1 MSQAV
6 DDITHKTLLLEVPA
20 EIIQSDVPECDKPD
34 DVLLES
40 ELGGVPSA
48 RSAEVGTGGSPTP
61 GALAPPASEQTDD
74 PMMAAAVTS
83 MEPPCDIALEHS
95 GVGAALP
102 ESLVDEGVVHEG
114 MLDEGVVH
122 EDAVNEGV
130 VDEGVVDEGVVDE
143 GVVDEGVVDEGV
155 VDEGVVDEGEV
166 DMGTVNEGEVD
177 IGVMHESAV
186 DMGAVNEDAVN
197 EGEVDEGGVDEG
209 VVDEGVVDEGEV
221 VESAV
226 DEGVVDECVVDEG
239 VMHEGAVDM
248 GAVNED
254 AVNEGE
260 VDEGGVDEG
269 AVDMGVV
276 DEGEVDEGGV
286 DEGGVDEGGVDEGV
300 VDEGAVDEE
309 LVHEEVVHG
318 VVHEE
323 VVDEEVEATE
333 TVELEVT
340 VEEAVPLGGDTV
352 DVETEQIVSDV
363 TITVES
369 SDMVVEVGD
378 DHELLAQDDVIDT
391 IGTIEQ
397 EEVDEES
404 VCTDM
409 GNMVQMVVEE
419 VGSAGSSGVVDESS
433 GLVAVTSQPLAEM
446 ELAVVEEPTPVLLP
460 MAPAPPVVAS
470 EDAVRVRAVSSAAGC
485 SDSEHGVSLV
495 PVSAAEEEETTNVEM
510 VEVGV
515 EEDEEEVMLSTEEV
529 QAHETAL
536 HIDLADDEQM
546 MEVSV
551 HEVALGPQEVEEE
564 EIDSGVATQEVV
576 LTAQEVMSEEV
587 LPEIQVSEAD
597 LEVPA
602 SRASTTAQSCCYT
615 VTVADAEG
623 MGHSVK
629 LSSQPMDEQ
638 PSTALSE
645 RPSATSTIDSAL
657 TPAAGLLLPTEI
669 FQHEENV
676 ADVALLRGIAGQ
688 SGSLRLVEEEP
699 HQEPSEVGPICEEV
713 IKVFIF
719 KPDGSA
725 SEMGVATGVAGG
737 PIHTA
742 VLEQTEEAINM
753 ADEVYMEVIVG
764 EDEVSAG
771 VAETTVEESGLN
783 KHFVTWASAFDV
795 VEGTDQMDEQTDGEV
810 GPDTSPGG
818 LAGRTPR
825 RHSGEKP
832 PRSRRKGSRA
842 KAPAFT
848 AIIIGPDGLPMK
860 VYPCGVCGKK
870 FKTRGFLKKHMHN
883 HPEGSARISGLGAVS
898 KRRYQCTDCDYTT
911 GRKSHFHSHIESHR
925 LVSNT
930 TPVSGLVH
938 TACAGD
944 RPYECE
950 ECGRR
955 FEKAAALGSHRLV
968 HRNRPAKMH
977 KCKFCEY
984 ETAEPALLGQ
994 HLASVHSRSL
1004 PHVCADCG
1012 RGFRHP
1018 SELRKHART
1027 HTGERPHCCQY
1038 CDYRSS
1044 EAYNLKMHV
1053 RARHSRALAFPCGDC
1068 GASFT
1073 ALGELRRHA
1082 AMHSAERVY
1091 ACQYCGHRS
1100 SNSSDLKR
1108 HVISIHTRSFPHK
1121 CEVCEK
1127 GFHRPSELNKHM
1139 ATHKGKKVHQCRH
1152 CEFRTSDPFVLSRHI
1167 LSVHTKELPFKC
1179 RRCKKGFKQQS
1190 ELKKHM
1196 KSHTGKKVYQCELC
1210 DYSTMD
1216 ASGFKRH
1223 VVSIHTKAYPHRCQ
1237 FCHKGFRRPSE
1248 KQHHVLKNHKE
1259 HIVMGTSP

>member
-40 ELGGVPSA
+40 ELGGVPSV

-74 PMMAAAVTS
+74 PMMAAAVTT
-83 MEPPCDIALEHS
+83 MEPPCGIALEHS
-95 GVGAALP
+95 GVSAAVP

-114 MLDEGVVH
+114 MLDVGV
-122 EDAVNEGV
+122 
-130 VDEGVVDEGVVDE
+130 
-143 GVVDEGVVDEGV
+143 
-155 VDEGVVDEGEV
+155 
-166 DMGTVNEGEVD
+166 
-177 IGVMHESAV
+177 
-186 DMGAVNEDAVN
+186 VNEDVVN
-197 EGEVDEGGVDEG
+197 ED
-209 VVDEGVVDEGEV
+209 VVD
-221 VESAV
+221 
-226 DEGVVDECVVDEG
+226 
-239 VMHEGAVDM
+239 EGAVDM
-248 GAVNED
+248 GAV
-254 AVNEGE
+254 
-260 VDEGGVDEG
+260 DEGAVDEG
-269 AVDMGVV
+269 AVDEGVVEEGAVDVGAV
-276 DEGEVDEGGV
+276 DEGAVDVGAVDEGVVVEGV
-286 DEGGVDEGGVDEGV
+286 VVEGV
-300 VDEGAVDEE
+300 VDEGAVDEGAVAE
-309 LVHEEVVHG
+309 GAVDEDAVEEGAVDEGAVDEGAVDEGAVDVGAVGEDAVCEGAVDEEVVHEE
-318 VVHEE
+318 VHEE
-323 VVDEEVEATE
+323 VVDEEVDATE

-340 VEEAVPLGGDTV
+340 VEEAVPLGGDAV

-369 SDMVVEVGD
+369 SEMVVEVGD

-419 VGSAGSSGVVDESS
+419 VGSAGSTGVVDESP

-460 MAPAPPVVAS
+460 MASAPAVVAS

-485 SDSEHGVSLV
+485 NDSEHGVSLV
-495 PVSAAEEEETTNVEM
+495 PVSAAEEEETTTVEM

-615 VTVADAEG
+615 VTVADTEG

-795 VEGTDQMDEQTDGEV
+795 VEGTDQTDEQTDGEV
-810 GPDTSPGG
+810 GPDASPGG

-883 HPEGSARISGLGAVS
+883 HPEGEGGGNMAAIGGSSKGSARISGLGAVS

-1196 KSHTGKKVYQCELC
+1196 KSHTGKKVYQCEYC

>member
-1 MSQAV
+1 
-6 DDITHKTLLLEVPA
+6 
-20 EIIQSDVPECDKPD
+20 
-34 DVLLES
+34 
-40 ELGGVPSA
+40 
-48 RSAEVGTGGSPTP
+48 
-61 GALAPPASEQTDD
+61 
-74 PMMAAAVTS
+74 
-83 MEPPCDIALEHS
+83 
-95 GVGAALP
+95 
-102 ESLVDEGVVHEG
+102 

-419 VGSAGSSGVVDESS
+419 VGSAGSSVF
-433 GLVAVTSQPLAEM
+433 L
-446 ELAVVEEPTPVLLP
+446 
-460 MAPAPPVVAS
+460 
-470 EDAVRVRAVSSAAGC
+470 
-485 SDSEHGVSLV
+485 
-495 PVSAAEEEETTNVEM
+495 
-510 VEVGV
+510 
-515 EEDEEEVMLSTEEV
+515 
-529 QAHETAL
+529 
-536 HIDLADDEQM
+536 LADLFLCFPFM
-546 MEVSV
+546 
-551 HEVALGPQEVEEE
+551 
-564 EIDSGVATQEVV
+564 VAT
-576 LTAQEVMSEEV
+576 
-587 LPEIQVSEAD
+587 
-597 LEVPA
+597 
-602 SRASTTAQSCCYT
+602 
-615 VTVADAEG
+615 
-623 MGHSVK
+623 
-629 LSSQPMDEQ
+629 
-638 PSTALSE
+638 
-645 RPSATSTIDSAL
+645 
-657 TPAAGLLLPTEI
+657 AA
-669 FQHEENV
+669 
-676 ADVALLRGIAGQ
+676 
-688 SGSLRLVEEEP
+688 
-699 HQEPSEVGPICEEV
+699 
-713 IKVFIF
+713 
-719 KPDGSA
+719 
-725 SEMGVATGVAGG
+725 
-737 PIHTA
+737 
-742 VLEQTEEAINM
+742 
-753 ADEVYMEVIVG
+753 
-764 EDEVSAG
+764 
-771 VAETTVEESGLN
+771 TTV
-783 KHFVTWASAFDV
+783 
-795 VEGTDQMDEQTDGEV
+795 
-810 GPDTSPGG
+810 
-818 LAGRTPR
+818 R
-825 RHSGEKP
+825 
-832 PRSRRKGSRA
+832 
-842 KAPAFT
+842 T

>member
-1 MSQAV
+1 
-6 DDITHKTLLLEVPA
+6 
-20 EIIQSDVPECDKPD
+20 
-34 DVLLES
+34 
-40 ELGGVPSA
+40 
-48 RSAEVGTGGSPTP
+48 
-61 GALAPPASEQTDD
+61 
-74 PMMAAAVTS
+74 
-83 MEPPCDIALEHS
+83 
-95 GVGAALP
+95 
-102 ESLVDEGVVHEG
+102 
-114 MLDEGVVH
+114 
-122 EDAVNEGV
+122 
-130 VDEGVVDEGVVDE
+130 
-143 GVVDEGVVDEGV
+143 
-155 VDEGVVDEGEV
+155 
-166 DMGTVNEGEVD
+166 
-177 IGVMHESAV
+177 
-186 DMGAVNEDAVN
+186 
-197 EGEVDEGGVDEG
+197 
-209 VVDEGVVDEGEV
+209 
-221 VESAV
+221 
-226 DEGVVDECVVDEG
+226 
-239 VMHEGAVDM
+239 
-248 GAVNED
+248 
-254 AVNEGE
+254 
-260 VDEGGVDEG
+260 
-269 AVDMGVV
+269 
-276 DEGEVDEGGV
+276 
-286 DEGGVDEGGVDEGV
+286 
-300 VDEGAVDEE
+300 
-309 LVHEEVVHG
+309 
-318 VVHEE
+318 
-323 VVDEEVEATE
+323 
-333 TVELEVT
+333 
-340 VEEAVPLGGDTV
+340 
-352 DVETEQIVSDV
+352 
-363 TITVES
+363 
-369 SDMVVEVGD
+369 
-378 DHELLAQDDVIDT
+378 
-391 IGTIEQ
+391 
-397 EEVDEES
+397 
-404 VCTDM
+404 
-409 GNMVQMVVEE
+409 
-419 VGSAGSSGVVDESS
+419 
-433 GLVAVTSQPLAEM
+433 
-446 ELAVVEEPTPVLLP
+446 
-460 MAPAPPVVAS
+460 
-470 EDAVRVRAVSSAAGC
+470 
-485 SDSEHGVSLV
+485 
-495 PVSAAEEEETTNVEM
+495 
-510 VEVGV
+510 
-515 EEDEEEVMLSTEEV
+515 
-529 QAHETAL
+529 
-536 HIDLADDEQM
+536 
-546 MEVSV
+546 
-551 HEVALGPQEVEEE
+551 
-564 EIDSGVATQEVV
+564 
-576 LTAQEVMSEEV
+576 
-587 LPEIQVSEAD
+587 
-597 LEVPA
+597 
-602 SRASTTAQSCCYT
+602 
-615 VTVADAEG
+615 
-623 MGHSVK
+623 
-629 LSSQPMDEQ
+629 
-638 PSTALSE
+638 
-645 RPSATSTIDSAL
+645 
-657 TPAAGLLLPTEI
+657 
-669 FQHEENV
+669 
-676 ADVALLRGIAGQ
+676 
-688 SGSLRLVEEEP
+688 
-699 HQEPSEVGPICEEV
+699 
-713 IKVFIF
+713 
-719 KPDGSA
+719 
-725 SEMGVATGVAGG
+725 
-737 PIHTA
+737 
-742 VLEQTEEAINM
+742 
-753 ADEVYMEVIVG
+753 
-764 EDEVSAG
+764 
-771 VAETTVEESGLN
+771 
-783 KHFVTWASAFDV
+783 
-795 VEGTDQMDEQTDGEV
+795 
-810 GPDTSPGG
+810 
-818 LAGRTPR
+818 
-825 RHSGEKP
+825 
-832 PRSRRKGSRA
+832 
-842 KAPAFT
+842 
-848 AIIIGPDGLPMK
+848 MK